1 VNLREA
7 AEEVGLDPSL
17 PQVAG
22 QLPHH
27 VTGTGYRVTPV
38 VAFLA
43 PPLKLTPQPGEVAA
57 IFEMPLATLFD
68 PGAPERQR
76 AEWRGRMRDETD
88 ATAGALRDRLVE
100 LEAKSGVRLASVSD
114 RVRRPFTAALEQDEL
129 EALVAPAVAEVH
141 TGTPPGAAARLEA
154 KALTFLGVASGSGVE
169 VPEWLERLRSGVER
183 SLERA
188 EAGGLEESKTILSA
202 LAEAVPLARM
212 PWVDLRAELP

>member
-1 VNLREA
+1 
-7 AEEVGLDPSL
+7 
-17 PQVAG
+17 
-22 QLPHH
+22 
-27 VTGTGYRVTPV
+27 
-38 VAFLA
+38 
-43 PPLKLTPQPGEVAA
+43 
-57 IFEMPLATLFD
+57 
-68 PGAPERQR
+68 
-76 AEWRGRMRDETD
+76 MRDETD